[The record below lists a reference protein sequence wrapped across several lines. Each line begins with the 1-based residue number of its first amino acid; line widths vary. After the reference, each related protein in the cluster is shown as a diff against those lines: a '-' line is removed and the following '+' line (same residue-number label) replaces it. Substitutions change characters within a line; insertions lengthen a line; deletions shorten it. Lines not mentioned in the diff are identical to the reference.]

1 LNIDEKI
8 KEAIESRETEFNL
21 QISRIQKQNGDL
33 VDQMEKLQQTL
44 ENVPPEFRGT
54 AGELML
60 LEDLRVAFP
69 KDNLVPKTVGVE
81 MPDVVQ
87 TIVTESGESIR
98 TPIIWDM
105 KTGENITPKDIEKA
119 KRYKEKYDTDYCI
132 VVTAKGITTKDSK
145 TYRTGIIGK
154 RDNVLLAHPNIA
166 IAVAELTRN
175 FVIEKAQLVKN
186 NNGRVSKQMKL
197 YDYVTGSAR
206 FRKMREKIEKRLNLD
221 ELQRKAEAYVKRTWN
236 DRKKLIQDWYDLDKE
251 DQDNLNAI
259 TQEEDQIKE
268 QEKEDVSRRD
278 G

>member
-1 LNIDEKI
+1 
-8 KEAIESRETEFNL
+8 
-21 QISRIQKQNGDL
+21 
-33 VDQMEKLQQTL
+33 MEKLQQTL

-132 VVTAKGITTKDSK
+132 VVTAKGITTKD
-145 TYRTGIIGK
+145 G
-154 RDNVLLAHPNIA
+154 VP
-166 IAVAELTRN
+166 
-175 FVIEKAQLVKN
+175 
-186 NNGRVSKQMKL
+186 
-197 YDYVTGSAR
+197 
-206 FRKMREKIEKRLNLD
+206 
-221 ELQRKAEAYVKRTWN
+221 
-236 DRKKLIQDWYDLDKE
+236 
-251 DQDNLNAI
+251 
-259 TQEEDQIKE
+259 QEEDQIKE

>member
-1 LNIDEKI
+1 MVHASAVYDTHIPDTWYR
-8 KEAIESRETEFNL
+8 IEL
-21 QISRIQKQNGDL
+21 ICDL
-33 VDQMEKLQQTL
+33 STHGV
-44 ENVPPEFRGT
+44 VI
-54 AGELML
+54 
-60 LEDLRVAFP
+60 
-69 KDNLVPKTVGVE
+69 LVPKTVGVE

-87 TIVTESGESIR
+87 TVVTESGERIR

-105 KTGENITPKDIEKA
+105 KTGENITPKNIEKA

-145 TYRTGIIGK
+145 IYRTGIIGK
-154 RDNVLLAHPNIA
+154 RENVLLAHPNIA

-197 YDYVTGSAR
+197 YDYITSSAR

-221 ELQRKAEAYVKRTWN
+221 ELQTKEEAYVKRTWN
-236 DRKKLIQDWYDLDKE
+236 DRKKLIQDWYDLDRE

-259 TQEEDQIKE
+259 TQEEGQIKE
-268 QEKEDVSRRD
+268 QEKEDISGKGID
-278 G
+278 GD

>member
-175 FVIEKAQLVKN
+175 FVIEKAQLVKITMEESL
-186 NNGRVSKQMKL
+186 SK
-197 YDYVTGSAR
+197 
-206 FRKMREKIEKRLNLD
+206 
-221 ELQRKAEAYVKRTWN
+221 
-236 DRKKLIQDWYDLDKE
+236 
-251 DQDNLNAI
+251 
-259 TQEEDQIKE
+259 
-268 QEKEDVSRRD
+268 
-278 G
+278 